1 MRSKSGIGRAVFVAL
16 AVFALSAWAV
26 QAHTK
31 LEKSEPADG
40 ATLTK
45 APTSL
50 QLFFNEKPDLKVS
63 KVEMTGPSGKVELGP
78 AHSMADKDIM
88 AAIKGALGNGK
99 YTVSWQAAGDDGHVQ
114 KGQFSFTVQQK
125 AQ

>member
-1 MRSKSGIGRAVFVAL
+1 MKSRYWASRAVL
-16 AVFALSAWAV
+16 AVVAVLALSVWV

-31 LEKSEPADG
+31 LEKSVPADG
-40 ATLTK
+40 ATLTS
-45 APTSL
+45 APTSI

-63 KVEMTGPSGKVELGP
+63 KVEITGPSGKVELGP

-88 AAIKGALGNGK
+88 APVKGTLANGK
-99 YTVSWQAAGDDGHVQ
+99 YTVAWQTAGDDGHVR
-114 KGQFSFTVQQK
+114 KGEFSFTIQK

>member
-1 MRSKSGIGRAVFVAL
+1 MRATTWIGRLVIGIV
-16 AVFALSAWAV
+16 AVFAVTALV

-40 ATLTK
+40 ATLAK
-45 APTSL
+45 APTFV
-50 QLFFNEKPDLKVS
+50 QLFFNETPDLKVS
-63 KVEMTGPSGKVELGP
+63 KVELTGPSGKIGLGP

-88 AAIKGALGNGK
+88 AAITGAVGNGK
-99 YTVSWQAAGDDGHVQ
+99 YTVAWQAAGKDGHVQ
-114 KGQFSFTVQQK
+114 KGTISFTVQA

>member
-1 MRSKSGIGRAVFVAL
+1 VVLAVVAAL
-16 AVFALSAWAV
+16 ALSVWV

-31 LEKSEPADG
+31 LEKSVPADG
-40 ATLTK
+40 ATVTTP
-45 APTSL
+45 PTSV

-63 KVEMTGPSGKVELGP
+63 KVEITGPSGKVELGP

-88 AAIKGALGNGK
+88 APVKGTLGNGK
-99 YTVSWQAAGDDGHVQ
+99 YTVAWQAAGTDGHVQ
-114 KGQFSFTVQQK
+114 KGEFSFTVQK

>member
-1 MRSKSGIGRAVFVAL
+1 MQAMKWFSRAARVVVA
-16 AVFALSAWAV
+16 AGFMTAAL

-40 ATLTK
+40 ATLSS
-45 APTSL
+45 APAAV
-50 QLFFNEKPDLKVS
+50 QLFFNETPDLKVS
-63 KVEMTGPSGKVELGP
+63 KVELAGPSGKVELGP

-88 AAIKGALGNGK
+88 AAIKSPLGNGK
-99 YTVSWQAAGDDGHVQ
+99 YTVSWQAAGKDGHVQ
-114 KGQFSFTVQQK
+114 KGTISFTVQK

>member
-1 MRSKSGIGRAVFVAL
+1 MRVKGWIGRTLTAVVVAL
-16 AVFALSAWAV
+16 IVTAVA

-40 ATLTK
+40 ATLSA
-45 APTSL
+45 APAMV

-63 KVEMTGPSGKVELGP
+63 KVTLTGPSGNVELGA

-88 AAIKGALGNGK
+88 AGIKGSLANGK
-99 YTVSWQAAGDDGHVQ
+99 YTVNWQTAGKDGHVI
-114 KGQFSFTVQQK
+114 KGAFSFTVQK

>member
-1 MRSKSGIGRAVFVAL
+1 MRGTTWIGRLAIGLV
-16 AVFALSAWAV
+16 AVFAVTALV

-45 APTSL
+45 APTFV
-50 QLFFNEKPDLKVS
+50 QLFFNETPDLKVS
-63 KVEMTGPSGKVELGP
+63 KVELSGPSGKVELGP

-88 AAIKGALGNGK
+88 AAVKGAVGNGT
-99 YTVSWQAAGDDGHVQ
+99 YTVAWQAAGKDGHVQ
-114 KGQFSFTVQQK
+114 KGSISFTVK
-125 AQ
+125 AAQ